1 MGKKK
6 RKVEKLVSK
15 ASLLIRRNRCL
26 TWVVPRCFPSI
37 LGVYPHPKLSV
48 LFRLERELT
57 QLRQVVEVI

>member
-15 ASLLIRRNRCL
+15 ASLLIRRNCCL

-37 LGVYPHPKLSV
+37 LGVYPHPKLSL
-48 LFRLERELT
+48 LFHLERELT
-57 QLRQVVEVI
+57 QLRKVVEVI